1 VFVICSII
9 IKPLK
14 QPLIWNKIL
23 KKIQAVLFL
32 NTPSRLIPNKE
43 CFLKF
48 GVEVGVEES
57 IRLKKDEFFRLGIKN
72 TQKVRLDLNS

>member
-1 VFVICSII
+1 MEQ
-9 IKPLK
+9 K
-14 QPLIWNKIL
+14 L

-32 NTPSRLIPNKE
+32 NTPSRLRPNKE

-57 IRLKKDEFFRLGIKN
+57 IRLKTD
-72 TQKVRLDLNS
+72 

>member
-1 VFVICSII
+1 MEQ
-9 IKPLK
+9 K
-14 QPLIWNKIL
+14 L

-32 NTPSRLIPNKE
+32 NTPSRLRPNKE

-48 GVEVGVEES
+48 GVEES